1 MAKSEPSPAEAT
13 PHHKVPLGVTLFNP
27 AAFFN
32 LLCDLLAPLRFAAL
46 LIWPL
51 VIFATITALNNWY
64 ENQAHI
70 ERIFLTLSFF
80 QYLLISMLTAN
91 LISKLMLGTAMAYF
105 GAPPQQFGIR
115 LLFGILPRFY
125 VLKRPIRDLPFDQ
138 QRACH
143 AAPLLTKLAMFALG
157 MIMWAVLRRTG
168 TGAADLCLTLSVA
181 GLATFLFTVNPLW
194 PADGYNWLA
203 ARLKRPHLRR
213 QSMRLTAMVLRGRR
227 PPEGL
232 RSGEATALFLY
243 AILSIVF
250 SATII
255 FLVLQ
260 TIALALEE
268 QLRGTGV
275 AIFCVILA
283 MFTIFMLSLRPSKTR
298 AP

>member
-1 MAKSEPSPAEAT
+1 MVKSVTSPAAAE
-13 PHHKVPLGVTLFNP
+13 PQHKVPLGVTLFNP
-27 AAFFN
+27 AKFFN
-32 LLCDLLAPLRFAAL
+32 LLCELLLPLRFVTY

-51 VIFATITALNNWY
+51 VILACVTGLQNWY
-64 ENQAHI
+64 EVQAHI
-70 ERIFLTLSFF
+70 DRIFLTLSFF

-91 LISKLMLGTAMAYF
+91 LLSKLMLGTAMAYY
-105 GAPPQQFGIR
+105 GVPPKQFGIR

-125 VLKRPIRDLPFDQ
+125 VLKRPLKHLPFEQ
-138 QRACH
+138 QRICH

-157 MIMWAVLRRTG
+157 MVMWAILRRTG

-203 ARLKRPHLRR
+203 ARLRRPHLRR
-213 QSMRLTAMVLRGRR
+213 QSLRLTSMVLRGRR

-243 AILSIVF
+243 SVLSIAF

-260 TIALALEE
+260 TIALALEA

-283 MFTIFMLSLRPSKTR
+283 MFTIFMLSLRPSKAR
-298 AP
+298 AN